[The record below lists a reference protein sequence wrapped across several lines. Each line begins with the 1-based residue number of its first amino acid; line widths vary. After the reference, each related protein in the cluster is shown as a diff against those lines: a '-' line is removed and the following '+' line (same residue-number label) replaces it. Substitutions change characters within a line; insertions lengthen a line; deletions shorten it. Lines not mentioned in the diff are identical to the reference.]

1 MTIEKHAIR
10 SGRSNETPSGKPS
23 ETPSETPGKKAEPGG
38 VRAAFICHMYIM
50 GSTTLWFLGILAL
63 ITLLFN
69 ATSVLFDWPGWNGLL
84 SYSLLITVASP
95 VFLLVMGIVMPS
107 YLESMLSFGAT
118 RKQHALAL
126 LLTGMAVTAGLAL
139 ISSIM
144 IVIIKQFNLDPAVV
158 DLTYLTYPQ
167 LLSFFLQD
175 CLFFLTGWFIV
186 IGYQYRRVFT
196 AFLSTLIGPVL
207 LLSRDSWNWLF
218 SQSSLVTSGM
228 ANSGLL
234 RTISEGGILAD
245 LISTAILVAILLPAI
260 LALTR
265 RIPIKV

>member
-1 MTIEKHAIR
+1 MTTEKHAIR
-10 SGRSNETPSGKPS
+10 SGRPS
-23 ETPSETPGKKAEPGG
+23 ETPSGRPSETPSKKAETGG

-69 ATSVLFDWPGWNGLL
+69 TTSVLFGWPEWGELL
-84 SYSLLITVASP
+84 SYPLLITVTSP
-95 VFLLVMGIVMPS
+95 VFLLVMGIIMPS
-107 YLESMLSFGAT
+107 YLESMLSFGTT
-118 RKQHALAL
+118 RRQHALAL
-126 LLTGMAVTAGLAL
+126 LLTGMAVTVGLAL
-139 ISSIM
+139 VSSIM
-144 IVIIKQFNLDPAVV
+144 IVIVRQFNLDPVV
-158 DLTYLTYPQ
+158 VNLTYLTYPQ

-175 CLFFLTGWFIV
+175 CLFFLIGWFIV
-186 IGYQYRRVFT
+186 IGYQYRRVLT

-218 SQSSLVTSGM
+218 SQSSLVTSSM
-228 ANSGLL
+228 ASSGLL
-234 RTISEGGILAD
+234 RTISESGILAD
-245 LISTAILVAILLPAI
+245 LISTAILVAILLPTI

>member
-1 MTIEKHAIR
+1 MTTEKHA
-10 SGRSNETPSGKPS
+10 THSGKPS
-23 ETPSETPGKKAEPGG
+23 EMSSETLSKTSSETPSKKVGPGG
-38 VRAAFICHMYIM
+38 VRAAFICHLYIM

-69 ATSVLFDWPGWNGLL
+69 TTSVLFGWPEWEELL
-84 SYSLLITVASP
+84 SYPLLITVTSP
-95 VFLLVMGIVMPS
+95 VFLLVMGIIMPS

-118 RKQHALAL
+118 RKQHTLAL
-126 LLTGMAVTAGLAL
+126 LLTGMAVIVGLSL
-139 ISSIM
+139 VSSIM
-144 IVIIKQFNLDPAVV
+144 IVIVKQFNLDPTAV
-158 DLTYLTYPQ
+158 DLTYPQ

-175 CLFFLTGWFIV
+175 CLFFLVGWFIV
-186 IGYQYRRVFT
+186 VGYQYRRVLT
-196 AFLSTLIGPVL
+196 AFLSTLIGPAL
-207 LLSRDSWNWLF
+207 LLSKGSWNWLF
-218 SQSSLVTSGM
+218 SQSSLVTSSM

-234 RTISEGGILAD
+234 RTISESGLLAD